1 MASRA
6 WISHKKGVFI
16 DGHERDDVKEYRKLF
31 LRKLEILESTH
42 LPPPLPADGKSTDQI
57 GNPEAT
63 KRLVLIFHDESIFH
77 ANESQSVM
85 WAEEGKVPIRP
96 KSLGRGVM
104 VSDFITEHDG
114 LLILSN
120 SELEIARLENITI
133 NREAR
138 ELLNYG
144 AAGQGYW
151 TGERFLAQV
160 TSAMAI
166 AEFKYPKDLN
176 TLVWLFDQS
185 SCHCAYR

>member
-1 MASRA
+1 M
-6 WISHKKGVFI
+6 
-16 DGHERDDVKEYRKLF
+16 
-31 LRKLEILESTH
+31 
-42 LPPPLPADGKSTDQI
+42 PCP
-57 GNPEAT
+57 N
-63 KRLVLIFHDESIFH
+63 FHDESIFH

-114 LLILSN
+114 LLMLSN

-133 NREAR
+133 NQEAR

-151 TGERFLAQV
+151 TGERFLAQL
-160 TSAMAI
+160 TSAMEI
-166 AEFKYPKDLN
+166 TEFKYPN

-185 SCHCAYR
+185 SCYCAYIENAVNVKCMNIKPGGAQPKMRDTEYNGIPQTLSDGTPKGMKLVLEERKVDTQGI